1 MGPTV
6 DNVLD
11 RGHQAANAGRWA
23 EARRLF
29 RRAAVETT
37 PLQRDRARAADARRW
52 CSIAAM
58 RLGDWT
64 GASADATASLRG
76 ARRLADITR
85 EAKSLNVA
93 GAVEFERGN
102 WGAALDL
109 FERAR
114 LLAHSA
120 GERGLAARIDNNE
133 GALWAARGVP
143 ARARRL
149 YASALAGFRA
159 GGEAAA
165 AARVMNNIG
174 LSAMEEGAAADA
186 REWFDQATQTARRI
200 GETDLL
206 ITTLINSARAAA
218 ERGDL
223 DRARTAAAEARVLAA
238 GIEGD
243 PLVADLAC
251 ALAAIAIV
259 EHRWA
264 RAEEWTRTAL
274 RIGQAGK
281 NPLAAAD
288 ARELRGRIRMGR
300 GRFDEAA
307 HEIAQARAAYQALGA
322 SAAVARID
330 RLAASIQVERT

>member
-11 RGHQAANAGRWA
+11 RGHQAANAGRWG

-76 ARRLADITR
+76 ARRLADIVR

-102 WGAALDL
+102 WGAALDQ
-109 FERAR
+109 FDRAR

-120 GERGLAARIDNNE
+120 GDRGLAARIDNNE

-159 GGEAAA
+159 NGEEEA
-165 AARVMNNIG
+165 AARVMNNLG
-174 LSAMEEGAAADA
+174 LSAVEEGAAADA
-186 REWFDQATQTARRI
+186 REWFDEATQIARRI
-200 GETDLL
+200 GATDLL
-206 ITTLINSARAAA
+206 FTTLINSARAAA
-218 ERGDL
+218 ERGNL
-223 DRARTAAAEARVLAA
+223 DRARTAAAEARVLAD
-238 GIEGD
+238 GVEGD
-243 PLVADLAC
+243 PVLADMAC
-251 ALAAIAIV
+251 ALAAIALV
-259 EHRWA
+259 ERRWA

-274 RIGQAGK
+274 RIGQAGR

-288 ARELRGRIRMGR
+288 ARELRARIRIGR
-300 GRFDEAA
+300 GLLDEAV

-322 SAAVARID
+322 DAAVARVD
-330 RLAASIQVERT
+330 RLAASIAGERA

>member
-6 DNVLD
+6 DTVLD
-11 RGHQAANAGRWA
+11 RGHRAASAGRWG

-29 RRAAVETT
+29 RQAAVETT
-37 PLQRDRARAADARRW
+37 PLLRDRARASDARRW

-58 RLGDWT
+58 RLGDWSV
-64 GASADATASLRG
+64 ASADATAALRG
-76 ARRLADITR
+76 ARRLADIAR

-102 WGAALDL
+102 WGAALEH
-109 FERAR
+109 FGRAR

-120 GERGLAARIDNNE
+120 GERGIVARIDNNE

-159 GGEAAA
+159 NGEDAA
-165 AARVMNNIG
+165 AARVMNNLG
-174 LSAMEEGAAADA
+174 LSMLEDGAAAEA
-186 REWFDQATQTARRI
+186 REWFDEATKTARRI
-200 GETDLL
+200 GEFDLL
-206 ITTLINSARAAA
+206 LTTLLNSARAAA

-223 DRARTAAAEARVLAA
+223 DRARTAAAEARVLAV

-243 PLVADLAC
+243 PVLADLAC
-251 ALAAIAIV
+251 ALATIALV
-259 EHRWA
+259 ERRWS

-274 RIGQAGK
+274 RVCRTGK

-288 ARELRGRIRMGR
+288 ARELRARIHIAQD
-300 GRFDEAA
+300 RFDEAVL
-307 HEIAQARAAYQALGA
+307 EIGQARAGYQSLGA
-322 SAAVARID
+322 AGAVARID
-330 RLAASIQVERT
+330 RLEATIAQEPA

>member
-6 DNVLD
+6 DTVLD
-11 RGHQAANAGRWA
+11 RGHQAASAGRWG

-37 PLQRDRARAADARRW
+37 PLLRDRARAADARRW

-76 ARRLADITR
+76 ARRLADIAR

-102 WGAALDL
+102 WGAALKL
-109 FERAR
+109 FDRAR

-120 GERGLAARIDNNE
+120 GDRGLVARIDNNE

-149 YASALAGFRA
+149 YASALAGFR
-159 GGEAAA
+159 GNGEDAA
-165 AARVMNNIG
+165 AARVMNNLG
-174 LSAMEEGAAADA
+174 LSMLEEGAAADGRA
-186 REWFDQATQTARRI
+186 WFEEATKIARRI
-200 GETDLL
+200 GESDLL
-206 ITTLINSARAAA
+206 LTTLINSARAAA

-223 DRARTAAAEARVLAA
+223 DRARTAAAEARGLAA
-238 GIEGD
+238 GLEGH
-243 PLVADLAC
+243 PGRADLAC
-251 ALAAIAIV
+251 ALAAIALV
-259 EHRWA
+259 ERRWPQ
-264 RAEEWTRTAL
+264 AEEWTRTAM
-274 RIGQAGK
+274 RVGQAGR

-288 ARELRGRIRMGR
+288 AREVRARIRIGR
-300 GRFDEAA
+300 GRFDDAV
-307 HEIAQARAAYQALGA
+307 HEIEQARAAYQALGA
-322 SAAVARID
+322 DAAVARID
-330 RLAASIQVERT
+330 RLAATIPKERT

>member
-6 DNVLD
+6 DTVLD
-11 RGHQAANAGRWA
+11 RGHKAARAGRWG

-64 GASADATASLRG
+64 GAFADATASLRG
-76 ARRLADITR
+76 ARRLADIAR

-102 WGAALDL
+102 WGAALD
-109 FERAR
+109 FFDRAR

-133 GALWAARGVP
+133 GALWAARGLP

-159 GGEAAA
+159 SGEEAAA
-165 AARVMNNIG
+165 AGVMNNLG
-174 LSAMEEGAAADA
+174 LSALEEGAATDA
-186 REWFDQATQTARRI
+186 REWFEQATQSARRT

-206 ITTLINSARAAA
+206 ITTLINSARGAA
-218 ERGDL
+218 EGGDL

-238 GIEGD
+238 GVEGD
-243 PLVADLAC
+243 PVHADMAC
-251 ALAAIAIV
+251 ALAAIALA
-259 EHRWA
+259 EKRWE
-264 RAEEWTRTAL
+264 RAEEWTCTAL
-274 RIGQAGK
+274 RIGQAGR
-281 NPLAAAD
+281 NLLAAAD
-288 ARELRGRIRMGR
+288 ARELRARIRIGR
-300 GRFDEAA
+300 GRFDQAS
-307 HEIAQARAAYQALGA
+307 HELAQARAAYQALGA
-322 SAAVARID
+322 DAAVARID
-330 RLAASIQVERT
+330 RLAGSIMGSVA

>member
-6 DNVLD
+6 DTVLD
-11 RGHQAANAGRWA
+11 KGHRAASAGRWS

-76 ARRLADITR
+76 ARRLADIAR
-85 EAKSLNVA
+85 EAKSLNVG

-102 WGAALDL
+102 WGAALKL
-109 FERAR
+109 FDRAR

-120 GERGLAARIDNNE
+120 GERGLVARIDNNE

-143 ARARRL
+143 ARSRRL

-159 GGEAAA
+159 GGEEAA
-165 AARVMNNIG
+165 AARVMNNLG
-174 LSAMEEGAAADA
+174 LSMLEEGAADEA
-186 REWFDQATQTARRI
+186 RKWFDEATRIARRI

-206 ITTLINSARAAA
+206 LTTLINAARAAA
-218 ERGDL
+218 DRGDL
-223 DRARTAAAEARVLAA
+223 DRARTAAAEARVLAD

-243 PLVADLAC
+243 PVLADLAC
-251 ALAAIAIV
+251 ALAAIALV
-259 EHRWA
+259 EARWPQ
-264 RAEEWTRTAL
+264 AEEWTRTAL
-274 RIGQAGK
+274 RVGQGGT
-281 NPLAAAD
+281 NQLAVAD
-288 ARELRGRIRMGR
+288 ARELRARIRIGR
-300 GRFDEAA
+300 DRFAEATTELA
-307 HEIAQARAAYQALGA
+307 LARAAYAELGA
-322 SAAVARID
+322 EAAVARID
-330 RLAASIQVERT
+330 RLAATIPPERT